1 MIQGKTYDTRV
12 KYLVMQGLLPDLYRK
27 QIHKGL
33 ISKWQRE
40 SPEKYTGYELND
52 NIEELYELMKKI
64 SEDQRL
70 LRTIK
75 AFYRF
80 NKTLKDIIG
89 TGHDYI
95 KKIKEFKHQ
104 IVETIQRNKKTI
116 GIKRGIKLFGISQST
131 YRIWAMESFFRCGQS
146 LGKLSNTAYPQQ
158 LTVKEVHKMHRILSS
173 QEFRID
179 R

>member
-1 MIQGKTYDTRV
+1 MK
-12 KYLVMQGLLPDLYRK
+12 GLLPDLYRK
-27 QIHKGL
+27 QIRKSL
-33 ISKWQRE
+33 ISKWKRE
-40 SPEKYTGYELND
+40 SPDKYTGYELND
-52 NIEELYELMKKI
+52 NIGELYKLMKKI
-64 SEDQRL
+64 AEDQCL

-75 AFYRF
+75 AFYRV

-89 TGHDYI
+89 TGSEYI
-95 KKIKEFKHQ
+95 KKIKDFKHQ

>member
-1 MIQGKTYDTRV
+1 MTHGV
-12 KYLVMQGLLPDLYRK
+12 KYLVMKGLLPDLYRR
-27 QIHKGL
+27 QIHKSL
-33 ISKWQRE
+33 ISKWKRE

-75 AFYRF
+75 AFYRV
-80 NKTLKDIIG
+80 NKILKDIIG

-131 YRIWAMESFFRCGQS
+131 FRIWAMESFFRCGQS
-146 LGKLSNTAYPQQ
+146 LA
-158 LTVKEVHKMHRILSS
+158 ES
-173 QEFRID
+173 QTLYTIAG
-179 R
+179 

>member
-1 MIQGKTYDTRV
+1 MK
-12 KYLVMQGLLPDLYRK
+12 GLLPDLYRK
-27 QIHKGL
+27 QIHKSL
-33 ISKWQRE
+33 ISKWKRE
-40 SPEKYTGYELND
+40 SPDKYTGYELND
-52 NIEELYELMKKI
+52 NIQELYELMKKI

-75 AFYRF
+75 AFYRV

-116 GIKRGIKLFGISQST
+116 GIKREQTDKIE
-131 YRIWAMESFFRCGQS
+131 R
-146 LGKLSNTAYPQQ
+146 
-158 LTVKEVHKMHRILSS
+158 
-173 QEFRID
+173 
-179 R
+179 